1 MSGWLHGRAGGCDA
15 APLPPPPPLLQPGHS
30 LALQRGSRSLWVAG
44 MGTPR
49 SKLMGLDVTA
59 MQVGVPERRGCAPQ
73 ALSAASAPVPSLQSQ
88 HRRVKSSAMPNTLSE
103 EREEARNPRLRCAV

>member
-1 MSGWLHGRAGGCDA
+1 MSGWLHGRAGGCDVV
-15 APLPPPPPLLQPGHS
+15 PPPHYCS
-30 LALQRGSRSLWVAG
+30 LVTALPLQRGSRSLGVAG
-44 MGTPR
+44 TGTPR
-49 SKLMGLDVTA
+49 SKLMGLDVAA